1 MESNNELNEI
11 DIENCTCYYFGDIMR
26 AGNFD
31 SDSISLDDKSHKNS
45 YEKNFDYW
53 HFELRIRFDKVDN
66 LIKFMMELGT
76 LYYLIL
82 SNTMQFIIRLDIL
95 QVKKV
100 VLLIVLLIILQK

>member
-45 YEKNFDYW
+45 YEKNFDY
-53 HFELRIRFDKVDN
+53 
-66 LIKFMMELGT
+66 
-76 LYYLIL
+76 
-82 SNTMQFIIRLDIL
+82 
-95 QVKKV
+95 
-100 VLLIVLLIILQK
+100 

>member
-31 SDSISLDDKSHKNS
+31 SDSISLDDKLHKNS
-45 YEKNFDYW
+45 YETNFDYW
-53 HFELRIRFDKVDN
+53 LFELRIRFDKVGEFNKIYD
-66 LIKFMMELGT
+66 GT
-76 LYYLIL
+76 RYLVLFGTENI
-82 SNTMQFIIRLDIL
+82 MQFIIRLDIL

-100 VLLIVLLIILQK
+100 VLLIALLIILQK